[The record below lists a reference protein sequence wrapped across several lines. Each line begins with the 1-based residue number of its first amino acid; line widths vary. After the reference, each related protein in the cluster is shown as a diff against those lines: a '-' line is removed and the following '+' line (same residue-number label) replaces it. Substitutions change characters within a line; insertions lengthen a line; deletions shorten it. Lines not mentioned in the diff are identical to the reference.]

1 MAKSAVEPSTSWK
14 SVASAAPGQPA
25 REPDPAATNVVQVAL
40 DIPLPRLFDYR
51 SDEATQADIGRR
63 VLVPFRKN
71 RAVGLIVGV
80 TARSEVTEGKL
91 RPVEKILRDV
101 PPLST
106 EWLIL
111 AKFCSDYYHRPLG
124 EVVMTALPPRL
135 RSARPVPRDPGS
147 YAITAAGTARLAGLR
162 RKTRLAAILSR
173 LTDGDASAADL
184 AGAAR
189 GAKSLLT
196 QCLEA
201 GWIKTA
207 ELGARNPRF
216 TPGHRLTPEQDSA
229 FTNLSRG
236 LSGFRVSLLFG
247 VTGSGKTEVYL
258 RLIAEALSR
267 GKQALVLV
275 PEIALTPALESLF
288 RNRFPGACLAIQTSA
303 MPQTERTHGWL
314 RAQSGRADIVLGTRL
329 AVYTP
334 MPSLG
339 LIVVD
344 EEQDASFK
352 QQEGL
357 RYSARDIAI
366 VRARAADVP
375 VVLSSATPALETY
388 RRALAGKYDLVRL
401 TRRAIER
408 AALPAIRLVDTREHP
423 LKDGLAAPVMEAL
436 GQRLARS
443 EQSLVFLNRRGYA
456 PALACPACGWVKDC
470 ERCSAHMVVHLTD
483 RTLRCHHC
491 GLAADIPRACPQ
503 CGNLDLQT
511 FGRGTQRVEATLIA
525 RLPSARI
532 LRLDS
537 DAARGRGKLED
548 LLRRAER
555 ADILVGT
562 QILAKGHHFERLTL
576 ACILNADSGL
586 FSSDYRGSE
595 KAFALLQQVA
605 GRPGRA
611 NLAGEVLIQTRYPG
625 HALYRSLA
633 NHDFPGFASELLAER
648 RAAGFPPFA
657 FEAAL
662 RAESQ
667 ELSDTLRFL
676 ESAIEHAPAAA
687 PAVTV
692 FEPAPMS
699 LVRLAG
705 MERAQVLVQSGSRPR
720 LQAFLKEWTAALY
733 QMRAHGVRWHL
744 DVDPTEF

>member
-1 MAKSAVEPSTSWK
+1 MKIV
-14 SVASAAPGQPA
+14 
-25 REPDPAATNVVQVAL
+25 RVAL

-51 SDEATQADIGRR
+51 SEEATSADIGCR
-63 VLVPFRKN
+63 VLVPFGKKRI
-71 RAVGLIVGV
+71 VGLIVGIA
-80 TARSEVTEGKL
+80 TRSELAEGRL
-91 RPVEKILRDV
+91 RQVERIIRDV
-101 PPLST
+101 PPLSP
-106 EWLIL
+106 EWLAL

-135 RSARPVPRDPGS
+135 RSASPVPREPES
-147 YAITAAGTARLAGLR
+147 YAITAAGTAKLEEMPR
-162 RKTRLAAILSR
+162 RKTRIVAILSR
-173 LTDGDASAADL
+173 LSQGSAPAADL
-184 AGAAR
+184 TGVAR
-189 GAKSLLT
+189 GARSLLT
-196 QCLEA
+196 RCLQA
-201 GWIKTA
+201 GWINIVA
-207 ELGARNPRF
+207 SEGSNPHF
-216 TPGHRLTPEQDSA
+216 IPAHRLTPEQESA
-229 FTNLSRG
+229 LATLRQG

-275 PEIALTPALESLF
+275 PEIALTPALETLF
-288 RNRFPGACLAIQTSA
+288 RSRFPGACLAVQTSA
-303 MPQTERTHGWL
+303 MPQVERTHGWL
-314 RAQSGRADIVLGTRL
+314 RAQRGRADIVLGTRL

-334 MPSLG
+334 MPNLG

-357 RYSARDIAI
+357 RYSARDLAI
-366 VRARAADVP
+366 VRARAAGVP
-375 VVLSSATPALETY
+375 VLLSSATPALETY
-388 RRALAGKYDLVRL
+388 RRALAGKYELIRL
-401 TRRAIER
+401 THRAIER
-408 AALPAIRLVDTREHP
+408 AVLPPIRLVDTRKHP
-423 LKDGLAAPVMEAL
+423 LQDGLAAPILEAL
-436 GQRLARS
+436 GQRLARG

-470 ERCSAHMVVHLTD
+470 ERCSAHMVVHLAE
-483 RTLRCHHC
+483 RKLRCHHC

-511 FGRGTQRVEATLIA
+511 FGRGTQRVEATLVA
-525 RLPSARI
+525 RLPNARI

-537 DAARGRGKLED
+537 DAVRGRGKLES
-548 LLRRAER
+548 LLRHAER

-611 NLAGEVLIQTRYPG
+611 SLAGEVLIQTRYPD

-667 ELSDTLRFL
+667 DLSSTLRFL
-676 ESAIEHAPAAA
+676 KSAIEQAPETS

-720 LQAFLKEWTAALY
+720 LQAFLREWTAALY
-733 QMRAHGVRWHL
+733 RMRAHGVRWHL